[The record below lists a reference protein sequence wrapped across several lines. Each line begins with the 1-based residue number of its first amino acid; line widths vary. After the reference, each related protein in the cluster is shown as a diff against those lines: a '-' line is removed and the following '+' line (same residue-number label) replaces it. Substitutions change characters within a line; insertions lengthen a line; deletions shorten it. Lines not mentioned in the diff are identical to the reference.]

1 MDRIEKT
8 EDELNELENT
18 LEGIVI
24 KEMLEK
30 INEIID
36 WINNQQDLFMLKK
49 SNIFKREIEKEKV
62 SNNGI

>member
-24 KEMLEK
+24 G
-30 INEIID
+30 
-36 WINNQQDLFMLKK
+36 FVYVKK
-49 SNIFKREIEKEKV
+49 K
-62 SNNGI
+62 

>member
-36 WINNQQDLFMLKK
+36 WINNQ
-49 SNIFKREIEKEKV
+49 
-62 SNNGI
+62 